1 MSAVPEMSG
10 TYTPVTPQLAGSL
23 NDWTIFS
30 LLVSRFSLTCPELA
44 KLTGLS
50 KPTVYQSLSRLS
62 AKGLVEHTGV
72 RSGGVGPRSKI
83 YGVVPGLSHAAG
95 IYVTPQIA
103 KASISNVL
111 GETIGGTS
119 IPLSDRSAM
128 SMIRAVREAFTGA
141 LGEAGLEPQ
150 DINRTV
156 IGVPGPVSRDGKKL
170 LKTPALPDWE
180 ADSTPNLMR
189 KALGTNFQYEND
201 ANLAAIA
208 EQQDP
213 AVASVENFI
222 LLWVGE
228 GVGCAI
234 VTHGILNRGFHGL
247 AGEIDNIVTSDGEAQ
262 RAKKFHTTVDSQ
274 SFVRLATEF
283 GVSSGNPLTTMS
295 FACSLQFGDRGVA
308 LVRAYAQRLA
318 AGLATLVSVV
328 DPGLI
333 VLSGELLAAGGHV
346 LSSSTELALH
356 RMAAD
361 RPAVSVSISRFA
373 GSSVIQGAVK
383 AGLEGIRSDIRESFL
398 VPARSYLLT

>member
-1 MSAVPEMSG
+1 MSAVQEITE
-10 TYTPVTPQLAGSL
+10 TYIPGTPQLAGSL

-30 LLVSRFSLTCPELA
+30 LLVSRASLTCPELT

-83 YGVVPGLSHAAG
+83 YGVVSGMSHAAG
-95 IYVTPQIA
+95 IYVTPKIA
-103 KASISNVL
+103 KASISNIH
-111 GETIGGTS
+111 GETIVGTS
-119 IPLSDRSAM
+119 IPLSDPSAK
-128 SMIRAVREAFTGA
+128 SMIQAVREAFTGA
-141 LGEAGLEPQ
+141 LGESGLEPQ

-156 IGVPGPVSRDGKKL
+156 IGVPGAVSRDGNKL
-170 LKTPALPDWE
+170 LKTPGLPDWE
-180 ADSTPNLMR
+180 TDSTLNLMR

-208 EQQDP
+208 ERQDP
-213 AVASVENFI
+213 EVASVENFI

-234 VTHGILNRGFHGL
+234 VTHGALSRGAHGL
-247 AGEIDNIVTSDGEAQ
+247 AGEIDNIVTSDGRAQ
-262 RAKKFHTTVDSQ
+262 KAKNFHTTVDSQ
-274 SFVRLATEF
+274 SFVQLATEY
-283 GVSSGNPLTTMS
+283 GVPSGDPLTTMS
-295 FACSLQFGDRGVA
+295 LACSSQFGDRGVE

-318 AGLATLVSVV
+318 AGLATLVSVL

-333 VLSGELLAAGGHV
+333 VLSGDLLAAGGQI
-346 LSSSTELALH
+346 LRSSTELALH
-356 RMAAD
+356 QMAAD
-361 RPAVSVSISRFA
+361 KPAVSVSVSRITD
-373 GSSVIQGAVK
+373 SSVVQGAVK

-398 VPARSYLLT
+398 VPARNYPPV